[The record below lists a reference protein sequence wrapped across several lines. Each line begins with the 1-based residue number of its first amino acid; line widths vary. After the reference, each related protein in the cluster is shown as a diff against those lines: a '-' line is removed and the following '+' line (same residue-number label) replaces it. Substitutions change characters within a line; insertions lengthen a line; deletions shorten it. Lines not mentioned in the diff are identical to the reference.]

1 MWSSRGI
8 RRCSIFMSH
17 RSFILPT
24 FAPPV
29 ADAQRGKREKRK
41 QEVETVTGWG
51 DGWWLNETD
60 DCVAGLRL

>member
-1 MWSSRGI
+1 
-8 RRCSIFMSH
+8 MSH